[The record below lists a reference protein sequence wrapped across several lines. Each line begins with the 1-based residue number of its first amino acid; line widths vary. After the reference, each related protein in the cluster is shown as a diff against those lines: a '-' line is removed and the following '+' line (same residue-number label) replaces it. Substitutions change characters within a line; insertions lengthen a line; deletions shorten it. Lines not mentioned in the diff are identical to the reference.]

1 MRRLILAALLV
12 SVVLLPLSASA
23 EPAFVD
29 VTAQVGLSGGGQAA
43 WADYDA
49 DGWVDVL
56 IGATLFRNIEG
67 ERFEQVALP
76 EGVGGMSGTW
86 SDYDNDGDLD
96 LFTFGSKFALAMNN
110 GDGTFTASEGLPDE
124 IPVVNSRGSCWVD
137 LNGDGLPDIYIG
149 GYEKWEDRVYLDAIL
164 LNEGDGTFSLAWQ
177 SSDEGK
183 LSARGVTAADFDE
196 DGDADVYVSNYRLQP
211 NRLWLNAGGIPMTD
225 VGAERGVAGVA
236 KSPIDY
242 MGVRYPVSGH
252 TIGSAWGDLDD
263 DGHLDLFVGNF
274 SHPPDYQ
281 DRPQF
286 LRNTGAPDWTF
297 EDMSEGAG
305 LKWQES
311 FASPALADV
320 DNDGDLDLY
329 FTTVYGGDHSV
340 LYLNDGDWHFRNVTS
355 EAGIKAVKTYQ
366 AAWADYDGD
375 EDLDLLTGGKLYENR
390 TDGGNALRVR
400 LEGPGSAIGAIAR
413 VQVGERTLTRHVES
427 STGEGNQNEMTLHF
441 GLGDYEGPVDVEIS
455 WPGGDKQTYHAY
467 SGWSVAVTKP
477 EGEYSSARLR
487 ES

>member
-1 MRRLILAALLV
+1 MRLLPAALI
-12 SVVLLPLSASA
+12 VLLPLAV
-23 EPAFVD
+23 PARPTFVD
-29 VTAQVGLSGGGQAA
+29 VTEQSGLSGGGQAA

-49 DGWVDVL
+49 DGLVDVL
-56 IGATLFRNIEG
+56 IGAALFRNVG
-67 ERFEQVALP
+67 GGRFERAALP
-76 EGVGGMSGTW
+76 DGVGAMSGTW
-86 SDYDNDGDLD
+86 GDCDNDGDLD
-96 LFTFGSKFALAMNN
+96 LFTFGGTFALALNN
-110 GDGTFTASEGLPDE
+110 GDGTFTASDGLPE
-124 IPVVNSRGSCWVD
+124 IPVVASRGACWVD
-137 LNGDGLPDIYIG
+137 MKADGLLDLYIG

-164 LNEGDGTFSLAWQ
+164 LNEGDGSFSLAWR
-177 SSDEGK
+177 SGEEDK

-211 NRLWLNAGGIPMTD
+211 NRLWLNGGELPMRD
-225 VGAERGVAGVA
+225 VAAERGAAGVA

-242 MGVRYPVSGH
+242 MGVRYAVSGH

-286 LRNTGAPDWTF
+286 LRNTGAPEWRF
-297 EDMSEGAG
+297 EDMSAQAG
-305 LKWQES
+305 LRWQES

-340 LYLNDGDWHFRNVTS
+340 LYLNEGGWRFRDATA
-355 EAGIKAVKTYQ
+355 EAGIDAVKTYQ

-375 EDLDLLTGGKLYENR
+375 GDLDLLTGGKLYENR
-390 TDGGNALRVR
+390 TEGGSRLRLR

-413 VQVGERTLTRHVES
+413 VRLGERTLTRHVES
-427 STGEGNQNEMTLHF
+427 STGEGNQSEMVLHF
-441 GLGDYEGPVDVEIS
+441 GLGDHEGFVTVEVA
-455 WPGGDKQTYHAY
+455 WPGGERTTHNVRA
-467 SGWSVAVTKP
+467 GCEVTL
-477 EGEYSSARLR
+477 SR
-487 ES
+487 E

>member
-1 MRRLILAALLV
+1 MHRALLALMLA
-12 SVVLLPLSASA
+12 SPILFPLSVSA
-23 EPAFVD
+23 EPVFVD
-29 VTAQVGLSGGGQAA
+29 VTDEVGLTGGRQAA

-49 DGWVDVL
+49 DGHVDVL
-56 IGATLFRNIEG
+56 IGSTLFRNTGEG
-67 ERFEQVALP
+67 RFEEVALP
-76 EGVGGMSGTW
+76 EGVGAMSGTW
-86 SDYDNDGDLD
+86 GDFDNDGDLD
-96 LFTFGSKFALAMNN
+96 LFTFGSSFALAVNN
-110 GDGTFTASEGLPDE
+110 GDGTFTASDGLPE

-137 LNGDGLPDIYIG
+137 LNADGLLDIYIG
-149 GYEKWEDRVYLDAIL
+149 GYEKWEDRIYLDAAL

-177 SSDEGK
+177 SGEEGK

-211 NRLWLNAGGIPMTD
+211 NRLWLNDGELPMVD
-225 VGAERGVAGVA
+225 VAVERGAAGVA

-263 DGHLDLFVGNF
+263 DGRIDLFVGNF

-297 EDMSEGAG
+297 EDMSADAG
-305 LKWQES
+305 LQWQES

-329 FTTVYGGDHSV
+329 FTTVYGGDRSV
-340 LYLNDGDWHFRNVTS
+340 LYLNEGGWRFRDVTS
-355 EAGIKAVKTYQ
+355 RAGISAVKTYQ
-366 AAWADYDGD
+366 AAWADFDDDG
-375 EDLDLLTGGKLYENR
+375 DLDLLTGGRLYENR
-390 TDGGNALRVR
+390 TEGGNSLRVT

-413 VQVGERTLTRHVES
+413 VRMGERTLTRHVES

-441 GLGDYEGPVDVEIS
+441 GLGDHDGPVSVEIT
-455 WPGGDKQTYHAY
+455 WPGGERQTYHAH
-467 SGWSVAVTKP
+467 SGWSVTVRK
-477 EGEYSSARLR
+477 R
-487 ES
+487 